1 MRYLLDTQVL
11 LWLFVRSQAV
21 DPHVRAVLADP
32 ANLVYAS
39 AVSTWEIAVKA
50 ALGKVELPGNLG
62 HYVPDRIARA
72 GLTVLPI
79 VPAHTLGVLALPAHH
94 RDPFDRLLVAQAQA
108 EAMIL
113 VTNDRIF
120 EEYDVMRL
128 MT

>member
-11 LWLFVRSQAV
+11 LWLFVRSQSV
-21 DPHVRAVLADP
+21 DARVRTILADP

-39 AVSTWEIAVKA
+39 AASTWEIAVKS
-50 ALGKVELPGNLG
+50 ALGKLELPGNLG
-62 HYVPDRIARA
+62 HYVSDRIARA

-79 VPAHTLGVLALPAHH
+79 VPAHTLGVLTLPPHH
-94 RDPFDRLLVAQAQA
+94 RDPFDRLLIAQAQV

-113 VTNDRIF
+113 VTNDPVF
-120 EEYDVMRL
+120 GEYDVMRL